1 MSASV
6 AQTTMSIADD
16 DDDDGNDDVDKKRC
30 FYDDMKMLSLI
41 LVLIFCCCEIS
52 FKIQINFFSFSD
64 DAGMKFCIFVTKEDV
79 GGGNVQDWLK
89 IDSQSLPF
97 LINLGC
103 LVAGEDG
110 S

>member
-1 MSASV
+1 
-6 AQTTMSIADD
+6 
-16 DDDDGNDDVDKKRC
+16 
-30 FYDDMKMLSLI
+30 
-41 LVLIFCCCEIS
+41 
-52 FKIQINFFSFSD
+52 
-64 DAGMKFCIFVTKEDV
+64 MKFCIFVTKEDV

-89 IDSQSLPF
+89 IDFQFLPH